1 MHGIIATIRTTKG
14 DKMGKKLA
22 KLIDVKSIVTFVL
35 TGGFIYLGITQAV
48 KPDQYLT
55 IYTMII
61 SFYFGTQVGKKEGKE
76 ENDNEDNSR

>member
-1 MHGIIATIRTTKG
+1 MAALKG
-14 DKMGKKLA
+14 ESMGKKLA
-22 KLIDVKSIVTFVL
+22 KLIDVKSIVTFLL